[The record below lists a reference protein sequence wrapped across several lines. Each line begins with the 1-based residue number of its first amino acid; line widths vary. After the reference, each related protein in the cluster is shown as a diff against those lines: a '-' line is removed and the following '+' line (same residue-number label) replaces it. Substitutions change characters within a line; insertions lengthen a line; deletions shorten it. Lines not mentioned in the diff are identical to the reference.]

1 MAEMRTRGKA
11 IYENEIL
18 PSLDEKADKGRFVFI
33 DVDSGDYEVGGYD
46 MEAINDLVKRRPDA
60 LLWMKRV
67 GYDAPTIIDDPL
79 GKLLGASFKTVSQ
92 IRGVKG
98 QLAEGR
104 KAAAIYDEKILPT
117 LNAES
122 DKGRFVFI
130 DARSGDYE
138 MGGYEI
144 GDNDWAAVM
153 KLLKRRPDASLW
165 AERVG
170 CDTPWLTDDMHTR
183 LFGALVKADSNDD
196 QRNGTHNGSI
206 RSYHGQGARRGD
218 CAELAR
224 SE

>member
-1 MAEMRTRGKA
+1 MELKDRRDEARRA
-11 IYENEIL
+11 SSIYE
-18 PSLDEKADKGRFVFI
+18 R
-33 DVDSGDYEVGGYD
+33 
-46 MEAINDLVKRRPDA
+46 
-60 LLWMKRV
+60 
-67 GYDAPTIIDDPL
+67 
-79 GKLLGASFKTVSQ
+79 
-92 IRGVKG
+92 
-98 QLAEGR
+98 
-104 KAAAIYDEKILPT
+104 KILPALDVET
-117 LNAES
+117 

-130 DARSGDYE
+130 DAHSGDYE

-144 GDNDWAAVM
+144 GGNDWAAVA

-183 LFGALVKADSNDD
+183 SFGAPVKADSIDD

-218 CAELAR
+218 GAELAR